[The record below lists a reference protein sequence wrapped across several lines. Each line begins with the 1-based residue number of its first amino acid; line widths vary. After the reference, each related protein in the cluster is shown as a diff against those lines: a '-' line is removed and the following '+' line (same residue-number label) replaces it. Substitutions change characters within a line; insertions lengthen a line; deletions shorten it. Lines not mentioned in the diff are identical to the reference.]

1 MVSDDSREFHKPVR
15 RPAELFDRRFAAED
29 PAEVSRVAHSTA
41 HALLLRAREDPD
53 GEVVDRLVAFTA
65 EHGIDDIAELWSR
78 SPSRSLPGTLW
89 RLYLIQLMIHDDPHT
104 AALLYERGRVEI
116 ASADPVVAGA
126 PTPAGPDELVDLVDT
141 ILRGLFQGDFAVA
154 LDRAAAF
161 CRVEASGASH
171 LADDYEA
178 TEPERA
184 SALTT
189 RALRLADYASD
200 LTACAALWR
209 RESLT

>member
-1 MVSDDSREFHKPVR
+1 M
-15 RPAELFDRRFAAED
+15 
-29 PAEVSRVAHSTA
+29 
-41 HALLLRAREDPD
+41 REDPD
-53 GEVVDRLVAFTA
+53 GEVVDRLVAFTD

-78 SPSRSLPGTLW
+78 SPVAIAAGCAVAAVPDPAHDPRRPARPPRCCTSGGGSRSSRSIRWSPA
-89 RLYLIQLMIHDDPHT
+89 R
-104 AALLYERGRVEI
+104 
-116 ASADPVVAGA
+116 

-141 ILRGLFQGDFAVA
+141 ILRGLFEGDFAVA

-161 CRVEASGASH
+161 CRVQASGASH

-200 LTACAALWR
+200 LAACAALWR

>member
-41 HALLLRAREDPD
+41 HALLARAREDPD
-53 GEVVDRLVAFTA
+53 GEVVDRLVAFTE

-141 ILRGLFQGDFAVA
+141 ILRGLFQGD
-154 LDRAAAF
+154 
-161 CRVEASGASH
+161 CSGQRVESPQRGARRDV
-171 LADDYEA
+171 AGIVR
-178 TEPERA
+178 EPQRANGERRG
-184 SALTT
+184 LGYTG
-189 RALRLADYASD
+189 
-200 LTACAALWR
+200 TAGPQ
-209 RESLT
+209 

>member
-1 MVSDDSREFHKPVR
+1 MSDDSREFHKPVR

-41 HALLLRAREDPD
+41 QALLSRARSDPD
-53 GEVVDRLVAFTA
+53 GEVVERLVTFTD

-78 SPSRSLPGTLW
+78 SPARTLPGALW
-89 RLYLIQLMIHDDPHT
+89 RLYLIQLSIHDDPHT

-116 ASADPVVAGA
+116 ASVDPVVAGA

-161 CRVEASGASH
+161 CRVQASGASH
-171 LADDYEA
+171 LADDYER

-189 RALRLADYASD
+189 RALRLADYATD
-200 LTACAALWR
+200 LAGCAALWR

>member
-1 MVSDDSREFHKPVR
+1 VSDDSREYHKPVR

-29 PAEVSRVAHSTA
+29 PAEVSRAAHSTA
-41 HALLLRAREDPD
+41 QALLSRARADPN
-53 GEVVDRLVAFTA
+53 GEVVDRLVAFTD
-65 EHGIDDIAELWSR
+65 ENGIDDIAELWSR
-78 SPSRSLPGTLW
+78 APSRSLPGALW
-89 RLYLIQLMIHDDPHT
+89 RLYLVQLMIHDDPHT

-116 ASADPVVAGA
+116 SSVDPVVVGA
-126 PTPAGPDELVDLVDT
+126 PTPAGPDELVLLVDT

-161 CRVEASGASH
+161 CRVQASGASH
-171 LADDYEA
+171 LADDYEG
-178 TEPERA
+178 TEPDRA

-189 RALRLADYASD
+189 RALRLADYATD
-200 LTACAALWR
+200 LTACAGLWR

>member
-1 MVSDDSREFHKPVR
+1 VSDDSREFHKPVR

-41 HALLLRAREDPD
+41 QALLARARTDPD
-53 GEVVDRLVAFTA
+53 GEIVDRLVAFTA

-78 SPSRSLPGTLW
+78 SPARSLPGALW

-116 ASADPVVAGA
+116 ASVDPVVAGA
-126 PTPAGPDELVDLVDT
+126 PTPAGPDELVDVIDS

-161 CRVEASGASH
+161 CRVQASGASH

-178 TEPERA
+178 TEPDRA
-184 SALTT
+184 STLTT
-189 RALRLADYASD
+189 RALRLADYATD
-200 LTACAALWR
+200 LAACAALWR